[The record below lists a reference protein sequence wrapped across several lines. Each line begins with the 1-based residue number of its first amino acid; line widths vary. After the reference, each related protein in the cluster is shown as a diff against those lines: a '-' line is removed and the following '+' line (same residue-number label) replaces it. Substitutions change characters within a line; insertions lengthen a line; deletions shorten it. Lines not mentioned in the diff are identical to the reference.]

1 MFSDEQFAGFNRNSI
16 MSDDLIIPYDYY
28 TMNKK
33 DNDSFYNTFIEEFSY
48 KNKNRNIL
56 LHEESHNEE
65 VDNLNDSYT
74 SYKTKND
81 ENENIIDLL
90 ETNTSFTGNNT
101 INYLDNNY
109 SNNQNKPV
117 FKTVQNFRNLNHKSK
132 ISYKIVTKN
141 QKKTILTDLQTLTT
155 KEVANKYHVSV
166 RNITRWKKSG
176 IDRKKGSGRKFKDPD
191 LEREIMEWY
200 YKQDP
205 KYITSK
211 IFREKAMQLSKDK
224 SFKASTGW
232 LVRLKLKFG
241 IIFAR
246 Y

>member
-16 MSDDLIIPYDYY
+16 MSDDLINPYDYY
-28 TMNKK
+28 TPNKK
-33 DNDSFYNTFIEEFSY
+33 DNNSFYNTFIEEYSY
-48 KNKNRNIL
+48 NNKNRNIL

-65 VDNLNDSYT
+65 DHNLNDNY
-74 SYKTKND
+74 SYKTKSD
-81 ENENIIDLL
+81 ENENIIDYL

-200 YKQDP
+200 YKQDS

-241 IIFAR
+241 INFAR

>member
-1 MFSDEQFAGFNRNSI
+1 MFSDEQFVGFNRNSI
-16 MSDDLIIPYDYY
+16 MSDDLIIPYDYC

-33 DNDSFYNTFIEEFSY
+33 ENNSFYNTFIEEFSY

-56 LHEESHNEE
+56 LHEESNNEE
-65 VDNLNDSYT
+65 EENLNDSFT
-74 SYKTKND
+74 SYKTKNE
-81 ENENIIDLL
+81 ENENRIDLL
-90 ETNTSFTGNNT
+90 ETNTSSGNNT
-101 INYLDNNY
+101 INFLDNSFIMN
-109 SNNQNKPV
+109 SQNKPV
-117 FKTVQNFRNLNHKSK
+117 FKTVQNFRLLNHKSK

-141 QKKTILTDLQTLTT
+141 QKKTILTDLQILTT

-191 LEREIMEWY
+191 LEKEIMEWY

-232 LVRLKLKFG
+232 LVRLKSKFN
-241 IIFAR
+241 INFAR

>member
-65 VDNLNDSYT
+65 DHNLNDNY
-74 SYKTKND
+74 SYKTKSD
-81 ENENIIDLL
+81 ENENIIDYL

-200 YKQDP
+200 YKQDS

-241 IIFAR
+241 INFAR